1 MMQMQTTIH
10 TAVQGN
16 NFEMQLQ
23 AWAYWI
29 PFSFL
34 TNLFNYAHYGT
45 FYLETLKN
53 SQKNYPGLNELL
65 RTTGLS
71 VQGQGWYAHRTAID
85 QHDKQAINRDAKTSG
100 KILFSL
106 CMLWIN
112 LYNILRLVM
121 SLCLAF
127 LHNFVWLDIKN
138 DYNGHNYYTDCIIL
152 YCTVITDCQYITII
166 FLWQTVLTI
175 IMIMKLP

>member
-1 MMQMQTTIH
+1 MQTTIH
-10 TAVQGN
+10 TAVHGN

-34 TNLFNYAHYGT
+34 TNLFNYACYGT

-106 CMLWIN
+106 CMLRIN

-121 SLCLAF
+121 FLCLAF
-127 LHNFVWLDIKN
+127 LHNFV
-138 DYNGHNYYTDCIIL
+138 
-152 YCTVITDCQYITII
+152 
-166 FLWQTVLTI
+166 
-175 IMIMKLP
+175 

>member
-1 MMQMQTTIH
+1 MQMQTVIH

-16 NFEMQLQ
+16 NCEMQLQ

-34 TNLFNYAHYGT
+34 TNLFNYARYGT

-53 SQKNYPGLNELL
+53 IQKNYPGLNELL

-71 VQGQGWYAHRTAID
+71 VQGQDCYAHRTAID
-85 QHDKQAINRDAKTSG
+85 QHGKQAINRDAKTSG

-106 CMLWIN
+106 CML
-112 LYNILRLVM
+112 
-121 SLCLAF
+121 
-127 LHNFVWLDIKN
+127 
-138 DYNGHNYYTDCIIL
+138 
-152 YCTVITDCQYITII
+152 
-166 FLWQTVLTI
+166 
-175 IMIMKLP
+175 